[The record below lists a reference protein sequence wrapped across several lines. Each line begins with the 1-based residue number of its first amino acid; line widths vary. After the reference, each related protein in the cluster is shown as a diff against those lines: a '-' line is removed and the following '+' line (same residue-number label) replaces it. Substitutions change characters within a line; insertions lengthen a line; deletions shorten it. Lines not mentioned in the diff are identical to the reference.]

1 MVPKTAAAEA
11 GPGAPA
17 VTRWVVFRCG
27 EQRFGVPLAQV
38 NEIVPPLP
46 FTRLPGVGAD
56 VCGLVGVRGRV
67 ITVFDLGVVL
77 GESAAANIPDHR
89 LLMLELGD
97 RRVGVAVD
105 EVREIVATT
114 LDRMENE
121 SGPGEAAQSALGK
134 GRGEDGPFIA
144 LDPVRLLMHRLQT
157 PG

>member
-11 GPGAPA
+11 GSGASA

-77 GESAAANIPDHR
+77 GESAAAGVPDHR
-89 LLMLELGD
+89 LLLLELGEL
-97 RRVGVAVD
+97 RVGGAVD
-105 EVREIVATT
+105 EVREIAAAT
-114 LDRMENE
+114 LDRMESE
-121 SGPGEAAQSALGK
+121 MGPGEAAQAAIGM

-144 LDPVRLLMHRLQT
+144 LDPIRLLRHRLQT